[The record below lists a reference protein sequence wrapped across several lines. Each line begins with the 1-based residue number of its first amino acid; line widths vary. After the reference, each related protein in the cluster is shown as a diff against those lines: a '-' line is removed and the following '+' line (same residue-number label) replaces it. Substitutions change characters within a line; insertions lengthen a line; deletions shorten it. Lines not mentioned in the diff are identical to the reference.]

1 MREYSLTTTSSSSP
15 EILMVVRP
23 VKATPLIC
31 TSAISE
37 EEGVVPQRF
46 LIQMKVQGRG
56 LYLQEG
62 GIILP

>member
-1 MREYSLTTTSSSSP
+1 
-15 EILMVVRP
+15 MVVRP